1 MGRGMVNNGDL
12 VAILSFLT
20 VLIELF
26 LGVAQRVYGN
36 FTALV
41 KDKVRLEN
49 EVRQL
54 KTERDSLRQENERL
68 QTELIKYHKRKSWWY
83 RLKRGNTHGRL

>member
-1 MGRGMVNNGDL
+1 
-12 VAILSFLT
+12 
-20 VLIELF
+20 LF

-41 KDKVRLEN
+41 KDKARLEN

-68 QTELIKYHKRKSWWY
+68 QTELIKYRKRKSWWY
-83 RLKRGNTHGRL
+83 WLKRGNTHGRL